1 MITESDAI
9 EGAFT
14 VQPERIADERGYF
27 ARIFCAEEFRRRGL
41 RPEVSQSSVSYN
53 AAAGTLRGM
62 HWQALPHVECKLV
75 RCVRGAVWDVILD
88 VRPGSDTYGRWW
100 SVELS
105 AANGTMLYVP
115 EGVAHGFL
123 TLAPASEVMYQMS
136 DPYVPEAARGVR
148 WDDPAFGI
156 AWPSPPTVMSE
167 RDRAY
172 PDFRP

>member
-1 MITESDAI
+1 MITEQVGL

-14 VQPERIADERGYF
+14 IEPERVVDERGYF
-27 ARIFCAEEFRRRGL
+27 ARIFCAEEFARLGL
-41 RPEVSQSSVSYN
+41 RPDVSQSSVSYN
-53 AAAGTLRGM
+53 AVAGTLRGM
-62 HWQALPHVECKLV
+62 HWQALPHGECKLV
-75 RCVRGAVWDVILD
+75 RCVRGAVWDVIVD
-88 VRPGSDTYGRWW
+88 VRPGSDTYRQWW

-123 TLAPASEVMYQMS
+123 TLARASEVMYQMS

-156 AWPSPPTVMSE
+156 AWPSAPAVMSD
-167 RDRAY
+167 RDRTY